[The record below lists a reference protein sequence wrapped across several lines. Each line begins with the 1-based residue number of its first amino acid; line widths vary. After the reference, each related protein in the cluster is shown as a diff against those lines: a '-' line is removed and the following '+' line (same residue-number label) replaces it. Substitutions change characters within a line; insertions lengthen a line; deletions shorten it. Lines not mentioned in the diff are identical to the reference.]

1 MLRTCQR
8 KVLDDVR
15 LSGLSSRICPLS
27 QPLAGGSRNSGAPT
41 AACPSSDVESSPAAG
56 LATPV
61 MSPPETPQKRTRR
74 SALPDATDLSEIRKV
89 LDDVRSV
96 TASASRPRTLSGTQ
110 ALGSSSAD
118 AASHTGPGVRTRS
131 SSTSA
136 VGSLSGTNTRH
147 EPVEDIEKVA
157 RTAATR
163 RLAGLVGAL
172 NRSPTWTE
180 REAQAVPASFCER
193 PATGLRDG
201 ISRHLFGPESGT
213 MVRSVCHQA
222 RRFRRRSTQVM
233 AEVPSSA
240 EPGPGPV
247 PAARVSCPCPV
258 DVPQV
263 L

>member
-1 MLRTCQR
+1 
-8 KVLDDVR
+8 
-15 LSGLSSRICPLS
+15 
-27 QPLAGGSRNSGAPT
+27 
-41 AACPSSDVESSPAAG
+41 
-56 LATPV
+56 

-74 SALPDATDLSEIRKV
+74 SALPDATDLSEIREV
-89 LDDVRSV
+89 LDDVRLV

-110 ALGSSSAD
+110 ALGSPSAD

-147 EPVEDIEKVA
+147 EPVEDIEQASV
-157 RTAATR
+157 TAATR
-163 RLAGLVGAL
+163 RLAGPVGVL

-201 ISRHLFGPESGT
+201 ISRQLFGTESDT
-213 MVRSVCHQA
+213 MARSVCHQA

>member
-1 MLRTCQR
+1 MVPDRREEVACRPSENGIQNVAVRRCWCICVRERTISGDLRVKPQSAKLQR
-8 KVLDDVR
+8 ARSFSFTQTVPPQSFSISTHKHLPRGVHVEARDR
-15 LSGLSSRICPLS
+15 SRMHENTLTKWHYR
-27 QPLAGGSRNSGAPT
+27 G
-41 AACPSSDVESSPAAG
+41 
-56 LATPV
+56 
-61 MSPPETPQKRTRR
+61 
-74 SALPDATDLSEIRKV
+74 DAR
-89 LDDVRSV
+89 
-96 TASASRPRTLSGTQ
+96 
-110 ALGSSSAD
+110 
-118 AASHTGPGVRTRS
+118 TGPGVRTRS
-131 SSTSA
+131 SSTST

-147 EPVEDIEKVA
+147 EPVEDIEQASV
-157 RTAATR
+157 TAATR
-163 RLAGLVGAL
+163 RLAGPVGVL